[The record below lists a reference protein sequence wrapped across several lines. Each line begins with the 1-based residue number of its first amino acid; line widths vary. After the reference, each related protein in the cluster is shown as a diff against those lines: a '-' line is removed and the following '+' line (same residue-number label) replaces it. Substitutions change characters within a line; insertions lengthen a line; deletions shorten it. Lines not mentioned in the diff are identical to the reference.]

1 MLIGKQV
8 CLGPM
13 FQADA
18 RPIFNWRNRVDL
30 MHLDGLY
37 RPVSQQQFDEWF
49 NAIGKDASRV
59 VFSIRKQGDLE
70 LVGFIQVSKIHPV
83 YRSAEIGIMI
93 GESAHRGKGYGQEAL
108 ALCIAFCWDE
118 LNLQRL
124 AVAIVGSNPQA
135 IRAYEK
141 AGFEH
146 EGVMRRA
153 IYVAGKFEDLS
164 FMGLLRPGAT
174 A

>member
-1 MLIGKQV
+1 MLTGNLI

-18 RPIFNWRNRVDL
+18 RPIFNWRNSVDL

-37 RPVSQQQFDEWF
+37 RPVSQLQFDEWF
-49 NAIGKDASRV
+49 NGIGKDATRV
-59 VFSIRKQGDLE
+59 VFSIRKQGDLA

-93 GESAHRGKGYGQEAL
+93 GDSANRGKGYGQEAL
-108 ALCIAFCWDE
+108 RLCAGFCWQE

-124 AVAIVGSNPQA
+124 AVAIVGNNPA
-135 IRAYEK
+135 ARRAYEK
-141 AGFEH
+141 VGFEL

-153 IYVAGKFEDLS
+153 IYVAGRFEDLT
-164 FMGLLRPGAT
+164 FMGMLR
-174 A
+174 